1 MNFIKKTILFF
12 MLVLPMTQAI
22 ADKSAEKPAKKTKPL
37 PEVCMGDSK
46 APVKIFVYTSLTCP
60 HCAHFH
66 RDVVPQVETKYIKP
80 GYVWMVFRDF
90 PGDKV
95 SLEAHQVAWCKGE
108 IKYLDFVDL
117 IYSNQDKWLTAK
129 DPIAALKEIML
140 KNGISSEQF
149 DAAIK
154 NAELMDKI
162 VQARLEGQK
171 KYKITA
177 TPTIIISG
185 KIYPRALTFKEI
197 DEILQ
202 PLLKKPDSKDGE
214 KKKEE
219 KKDLAKEDKERSK
232 DIKAEEKNIDQE
244 AKKLEEDAKE
254 IEDDSTE
261 IEEETKEIKE
271 DIEKAEGEEKEKKA
285 G

>member
-1 MNFIKKTILFF
+1 

-22 ADKSAEKPAKKTKPL
+22 AEKSTEKPAKKTKSL
-37 PEVCMGDSK
+37 PEICMGDSK

-66 RDVVPQVETKYIKP
+66 HDVIPQVETKYVKP
-80 GYVWMVFRDF
+80 GYAWIVFRDF

-108 IKYLDFVDL
+108 IKYLDFVNL

-129 DPIAALKEIML
+129 DPIAALKEIMV
-140 KNGISSEQF
+140 KHGVSNEQF

-162 VQARLEGQK
+162 VQTRLEGQK

-202 PLLKKPDSKDGE
+202 PLLKPASKDGK

-219 KKDLAKEDKERSK
+219 KKDEPKEVKEDSNK
-232 DIKAEEKNIDQE
+232 IKAEESKIEKEVKD
-244 AKKLEEDAKE
+244 LEKDSKE
-254 IEDDSTE
+254 IEK
-261 IEEETKEIKE
+261 ETKELKE
-271 DIEKAEGEEKEKKA
+271 DVEKVEKTEEEEKAG
-285 G
+285 

>member
-1 MNFIKKTILFF
+1 MNFIKRTILFF
-12 MLVLPMTQAI
+12 MLALPMTQAI
-22 ADKSAEKPAKKTKPL
+22 AEKSAEKSAKKTKPL
-37 PEVCMGDSK
+37 PEICMGDSK

-80 GYVWMVFRDF
+80 GYVWLVFRDF

-108 IKYLDFVDL
+108 IKYLDFVNL
-117 IYSNQDKWLTAK
+117 IYTNQDKWLTAK

-202 PLLKKPDSKDGE
+202 PLLKPTSKSE
-214 KKKEE
+214 KTKKEE
-219 KKDLAKEDKERSK
+219 KKDLTKKTEKKESKVKTEEKKIDEEAEEVNEDPDEIEEETNEVKEDVEKSSE
-232 DIKAEEKNIDQE
+232 IKAEEK
-244 AKKLEEDAKE
+244 
-254 IEDDSTE
+254 
-261 IEEETKEIKE
+261 
-271 DIEKAEGEEKEKKA
+271 A
-285 G
+285 GS